1 MSWESN
7 LIGESKQESG
17 VEKNIFDTPSNKT
30 ESIVGYVKMSNN
42 ELIER
47 LEGIL
52 DSLKGLEELKE
63 IEKNIEEVV
72 KNIEEVVKDVYSDYI
87 DVKKVLLNRNLE
99 GNLDLRMK
107 DIDDKLWEKF
117 KKLGIQQDKE
127 TLDQNRQQ

>member
-1 MSWESN
+1 MSLESD
-7 LIGESKQESG
+7 LIGESKQESE
-17 VEKNIFDTPSNKT
+17 VEKKIFDTPNNKT

-52 DSLKGLEELKE
+52 DSLNVLEELKE
-63 IEKNIEEVV
+63 IEN
-72 KNIEEVVKDVYSDYI
+72 NIEEVVKDVYSDYT

-107 DIDDKLWEKF
+107 DIDNKLWEKF

>member
-1 MSWESN
+1 MSLESD
-7 LIGESKQESG
+7 LIGESKQESE
-17 VEKNIFDTPSNKT
+17 VEKNNTPNNKT

-72 KNIEEVVKDVYSDYI
+72 NNIEEVVKDVYSDYT
-87 DVKKVLLNRNLE
+87 DVKKILLNRNLE